1 MLIKE
6 IYDIWKSSTGVSTD
20 TRTDVEGSLFFALS
34 GENFDGNKF
43 AEKAIGD
50 GAIAAVIDK
59 VQFKRNNKY
68 ILVDD
73 CLHALQEL
81 ARYHREK
88 LGTPILA
95 ITGSN
100 GKTTSKELIS
110 AVLSTEKTTTSTKGN
125 LNNHIG
131 VPLSLL
137 QIAEETEIAIIEMG
151 ANHPGEIKS
160 LCDIA
165 TPNFG
170 IITNI
175 GKAHL
180 EGFGSFEGIVNTKNE
195 LYDSVKS
202 LKGRII
208 LNADDKLLVSL
219 AGNTKAFTYGTK
231 NSDITGKILSYKPSL
246 NIEWAYK
253 DNIYLINSQLY
264 GQYNFMNIMASI
276 ACGIF
281 FGISPKSICKAIE
294 DYKSGNKR
302 SQILKTKEN
311 TIILDAY
318 NANPVSMLNAINSF
332 KSFDAD
338 KPVLILGDMFELGS
352 EAEKE
357 HESIIEL
364 LRKSNFKEVYLV
376 GSEFYKYSGNK
387 MFDFFEST
395 SELKSYLTN
404 NNIKAKTILIKG
416 SRGMKLEDLLEA
428 L

>member
-1 MLIKE
+1 MLTEE
-6 IYDIWKSSTGVSTD
+6 IYNIWKRSTGVSTD
-20 TRTDVEGSLFFALS
+20 TRTGLEGKLFFALS
-34 GENFDGNKF
+34 GENFDGNRF
-43 AEKAIGD
+43 AEKAIEA

-59 VQFKRNNKY
+59 EDLNKNENFL
-68 ILVDD
+68 LVDD
-73 CLHALQEL
+73 SLQALQDL

-88 LGTPILA
+88 LKTTVLA

-110 AVLSTEKTTTSTKGN
+110 AVLSSEKTITSTKGN

-137 QIAEETEIAIIEMG
+137 QIKKDTEIAIIEMG
-151 ANHPGEIKS
+151 ANHAGEIKT

-165 TPNFG
+165 SPDFG

-180 EGFGSFEGIVNTKNE
+180 EGFGSLEGVVEAKNE
-195 LYDSVKS
+195 LYNSIRSVDGG
-202 LKGRII
+202 LI
-208 LNADDKLLVSL
+208 LNADDELLVKL
-219 AGNTKAFTYGTK
+219 ADKIKAFTYGTK
-231 NSDITGKILSYKPSL
+231 NSDITGKILSHKPTL
-246 NIEWAYK
+246 HIEWRYK
-253 DNIYLINSQLY
+253 DRIYLINSQLY
-264 GQYNFMNIMASI
+264 GQYNFTNIMASI

-281 FGISPKSICKAIE
+281 FGISTKSICNAIE
-294 DYKSGNKR
+294 NYKPENKR

-332 KSFDAD
+332 KLLDAD
-338 KPVLILGDMFELGS
+338 KPLLILGDMFELGS

-357 HESIIEL
+357 HKNIIDL
-364 LRKSNFKEVYLV
+364 LRKAKFDDVYLV
-376 GSEFYKYSGNK
+376 GSEFYKFSGNK

-404 NNIKAKTILIKG
+404 NKIKDKTILIKG
-416 SRGMKLEDLLEA
+416 SRAMKLEDLLET